1 MGRIVVQPAQP
12 DKQPEIEHCANLCI
26 IPQSAQYSATFSTA
40 GSNFFCTFFSEILA
54 HYYGVAARP

>member
-26 IPQSAQYSATFSTA
+26 IPQSAQYCATFSTA
-40 GSNFFCTFFSEILA
+40 GNNSFAHFLA
-54 HYYGVAARP
+54 KF